1 MTSQVRTLRRLVSRS
16 RLGMLASAYTLL
28 TCLLPAALAFSPGFP
43 YGTQKVRGVSLGG
56 WLVIEVRMPS
66 SFPFLCPSCAL
77 CVSTRLSLCR
87 YLQPWITPSLFDNT
101 GNLNIVDEWTFGQ
114 LQDRTTAQ
122 QKLKAHWD
130 TWVTEADFA
139 AIAAAG
145 YVWQVHLFLRR

>member
-1 MTSQVRTLRRLVSRS
+1 
-16 RLGMLASAYTLL
+16 
-28 TCLLPAALAFSPGFP
+28 
-43 YGTQKVRGVSLGG
+43 
-56 WLVIEVRMPS
+56 
-66 SFPFLCPSCAL
+66 
-77 CVSTRLSLCR
+77 
-87 YLQPWITPSLFDNT
+87 
-101 GNLNIVDEWTFGQ
+101 